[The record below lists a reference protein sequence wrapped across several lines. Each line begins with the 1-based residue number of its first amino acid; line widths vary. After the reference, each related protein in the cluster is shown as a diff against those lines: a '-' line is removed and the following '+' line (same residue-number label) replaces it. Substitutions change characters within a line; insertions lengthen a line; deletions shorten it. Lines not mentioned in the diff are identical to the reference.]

1 LSRSAEQTVSSAP
14 PAAGVGSELR
24 IVMSLV
30 KPELILIE
38 DAMKLET
45 EALMMTV
52 SERYNTMT
60 HY

>member
-1 LSRSAEQTVSSAP
+1 VSSAP

-38 DAMKLET
+38 DATKLET